1 MMMPESHDVFRRLV
15 DGVCKLVAGDSSQV
29 DALTALYA
37 ERTRVSHPMALPAVE
52 PLLSRGD
59 LRRHFGGPPP
69 PVSDYRATDVVIHDT
84 ADPEVIVAEFC
95 YRGSVD
101 GRQFVVPCVFVLRVR
116 DGEIVE
122 SRDYINALDRDRALS
137 EAASNEVVRA

>member
-1 MMMPESHDVFRRLV
+1 MMMPGPREVFHRLV
-15 DGVCKLVAGDSSQV
+15 DGVCKLVDGDASQV
-29 DALTALYA
+29 DALAALYA
-37 ERTRVSHPMALPAVE
+37 ERTRIEHPMAVPAVE
-52 PLLSRGD
+52 PLRSRED
-59 LRRHFGGPPP
+59 LRRHFGGPRPP
-69 PVSDYRATDVVIHDT
+69 FSDYRATDVVIHDT

-101 GRQFVVPCVFVLRVR
+101 GRRFVVPCVFVMRVR

-137 EAASNEVVRA
+137 ESASTEVVRA

>member
-1 MMMPESHDVFRRLV
+1 MPESHDVFLSLV

-29 DALTALYA
+29 DALAALYA
-37 ERTRVSHPMALPAVE
+37 ERTQVEHPMAVPAVE
-52 PLLSRGD
+52 PLLSRED
-59 LRRHFGGPPP
+59 LRRHFGGPRPP
-69 PVSDYRATDVVIHDT
+69 FSDYRATDVVIHDT

-101 GRQFVVPCVFVLRVR
+101 RREFVVPCVFVMRVR

-122 SRDYINALDRDRALS
+122 SRDYISGLDRDRALG
-137 EAASNEVVRA
+137 EAVSDEVVRA